1 MSFPRTINTWKGIF
15 IVVKDKINSRYTS
28 TIKKKLMFVK
38 DRLEVFV
45 GVMWDGAG
53 ETHLIMILFVNP
65 SLAYLL
71 DLGEKTSVVSRK

>member
-1 MSFPRTINTWKGIF
+1 
-15 IVVKDKINSRYTS
+15 
-28 TIKKKLMFVK
+28 MFVK